1 MFKNLSLSIFLRFSV
16 NDIVYY
22 HISQTLMN
30 YVRYLVNI
38 NCLELKDISSSHIQV
53 WNSDRVRFLPQ
64 RKWSDRNELY
74 LESQVS
80 EGNPSSEGI
89 CQSDK
94 EWASPGMEGVASS
107 FWAGCFSE
115 FPSGHSF
122 TIVCT
127 KQCKS
132 WEGGGYYNAETKTAL
147 LISNSVVL
155 GEHTFVQAS
164 HSRQSK
170 NLLNGSKGTKT
181 SG

>member
-1 MFKNLSLSIFLRFSV
+1 MSLSIFLRFSV

-38 NCLELKDISSSHIQV
+38 NCLKLKDISSSHIQV

-64 RKWSDRNELY
+64 RKWCDRNELY

-107 FWAGCFSE
+107 FWAGCVSE

-132 WEGGGYYNAETKTAL
+132 WEGGWILQCRN
-147 LISNSVVL
+147 
-155 GEHTFVQAS
+155 
-164 HSRQSK
+164 K
-170 NLLNGSKGTKT
+170 NCIVDFKQCCPGRAHICAGIPQ
-181 SG
+181 